1 MIPNIS
7 FLKNKNIL
15 ALSGN
20 VIISAFSLITMSL
33 LYRSLTKSDA
43 GTWFFFLGV
52 QSLLEAFRG
61 GFLSTSTIKF
71 YSGTSKERGQV
82 VLGSIWLIALGITGF
97 FCIASGISC
106 FLLPYIENYQIQIV
120 IKWIGLTFISSLP
133 FTVPIWILMAEENYT
148 KILWLRLV
156 NSISMFLIIVILIY
170 VNKMTLNNML
180 ILNIV
185 TNFLTGLFSYFA
197 RILHLKSIVKYTRS
211 TLMELIHFGKYTVS
225 SSISNIFFRTFN
237 TFIITFFLGPTALA
251 IYNLPGRLMTIIEI
265 PLGSSLG
272 TGMSSM
278 ATALNKNDEVEFLAI
293 FKKYAGLLTFAILP
307 IVLFVILFADTAV
320 SIIGG
325 PKYVGTEAANIL
337 RLMVFFSLLFP
348 IDRFNGVA
356 LDMLH
361 LPHINLQKILVM
373 LGINIIAG
381 GLGIYLFNSL
391 YGIAFF
397 SPLTGISG
405 VLFGYFALRKRLDYT
420 IKDILVVGWGEVNFY
435 FKEFSSMFNKSR

>member
-71 YSGTSKERGQV
+71 YSGISKERVQV
-82 VLGSIWLIALGITGF
+82 VLGLIWLIALGITGF